1 MSPDCKLNI
10 LKKISDCNFLLIAS
24 GDDAY
29 NVYMSGTPSAKEV
42 SPKEKAPDFETLR
55 GANGAFKLAGIIES
69 STRYSGNERADK
81 GFSRSTITESAISGL
96 QERVRTIDTE
106 VRKAGVLNSP
116 SDQDSL
122 RLMVDSLIRQGKV
135 SDKLDL
141 MELFMYNGK
150 NRLARQDQWGLVEA
164 LYGVDTSVL
173 VSGHAG
179 GRALPGIHRLEDV
192 HSYIAQLVQTASLK
206 RGKEASVVVSEQ
218 QVASEHAVLTAPT
231 LIDGVTATI
240 TMDNR
245 GFSNAW
251 GYPHITGTTLN
262 LDPAFLGSLR
272 PLSPEEFGKYWPRSE
287 TSQNQGAGET
297 GRGKDRTRDSGSG
310 FGESQPGY
318 GEGRERSRRGD
329 DLDPRDPSGYYRTLG
344 INPDTDP
351 DDIGEVLLAAY
362 RRLAK
367 KYHADTG
374 GETGDHEKMKRINEA
389 YEFLQKDSNRGRY
402 GK

>member
-1 MSPDCKLNI
+1 
-10 LKKISDCNFLLIAS
+10 
-24 GDDAY
+24 
-29 NVYMSGTPSAKEV
+29 MSGIPSAQEV

-55 GANGAFKLAGIIES
+55 GANGALKLAGIIEN
-69 STRYSGNERADK
+69 STKYSGNERADN
-81 GFSRSTITESAISGL
+81 GFSKSTVIDSAISGL
-96 QERVRTIDTE
+96 QKRVSTTDTE
-106 VRKAGVLNSP
+106 IRKAGVLNSP
-116 SDQDSL
+116 QDQNSL

-179 GRALPGIHRLEDV
+179 GRALPGTHRLEDV
-192 HSYIAQLVQTASLK
+192 HSYIAQLIQTASLK
-206 RGKEASVVVSEQ
+206 KGKEASVVVAEQ
-218 QVASEHAVLTAPT
+218 PEASERSVLTAPT

-251 GYPHITGTTLN
+251 GYPHITGATLS

-272 PLSPEEFGKYWPRSE
+272 PLSPEEFKKYWPRSE
-287 TSQNQGAGET
+287 TSQNRGSGET
-297 GRGKDRTRDSGSG
+297 GRGEDRTRNSTGSG
-310 FGESQPGY
+310 FGESQSSY
-318 GEGRERSRRGD
+318 GAGRERSKRGAD
-329 DLDPRDPSGYYRTLG
+329 FDPRDPSGYYRTLG

-351 DDIGEVLLAAY
+351 DDIEEVLLAAY
-362 RRLAK
+362 RRLAR

-389 YEFLQKDSNRGRY
+389 YEFLQKDSNRGQY